1 MREFGILLFTQEVP
15 MGSGYSK
22 MKKQKKQFAE
32 QFAKMQEEMSS
43 AEYTGESGGG
53 LVKVVLSGDKNL
65 KSLKIDPECVD
76 PEDVEGLEDL
86 IAAAFQDAASKLE
99 DQSPIGDMDPLA
111 FM

>member
-1 MREFGILLFTQEVP
+1 

-22 MKKQKKQFAE
+22 AKKQRKQFEE
-32 QFAKMQEEMSS
+32 QFAKMQEEMST
-43 AEYTGESGGG
+43 AEYTGSAGGG

-65 KSLKIDPECVD
+65 KSLKIDRECVD

-86 IAAAFQDAASKLE
+86 VFAAFTDAASKLE
-99 DQSPIGDMDPLA
+99 EKSPINGMDPLA